1 MLEAV
6 ERLGDAGAYVVDVE
20 IPHIADT
27 VHVYLALVLAD
38 AAEYHAPMLDSQPQD
53 YTPNVRY
60 RLEMG
65 RYVMAEDYV
74 RARRLRERLVR
85 SVDHALAGV
94 DVLAAPA
101 LAIPAPPIGATSV
114 PIKGGSDVVR
124 SAMLRNTQ
132 LFNLSRHP
140 AVSLPCGTTRDGLP
154 VGLQL
159 VGHRKGT
166 SRLLHDA
173 LAAEAVLARA

>member
-1 MLEAV
+1 
-6 ERLGDAGAYVVDVE
+6 
-20 IPHIADT
+20 
-27 VHVYLALVLAD
+27 
-38 AAEYHAPMLDSQPQD
+38 
-53 YTPNVRY
+53 
-60 RLEMG
+60 MG

-85 SVDHALAGV
+85 AVDHALAGV

-101 LAIPAPPIGATSV
+101 LAIPAPPIGATNV

-140 AVSLPCGTTRDGLP
+140 AVSLPCGSTREGLP

-159 VGHRKGT
+159 VGHRKAT